1 MAWQRRASRAG
12 VPGIVASDTKGTVS
26 KEILVMLTVSNDRP
40 TLEDTRPSHSET
52 SVSDFEISRRVMEI
66 RAGWSL
72 SERVRRRR
80 EAESRF
86 ADLMTSLGVEL
97 EAA

>member
-1 MAWQRRASRAG
+1 
-12 VPGIVASDTKGTVS
+12 
-26 KEILVMLTVSNDRP
+26 MLTVSSDRP
-40 TLEDTRPSHSET
+40 TLEETRSSHNET

>member
-1 MAWQRRASRAG
+1 
-12 VPGIVASDTKGTVS
+12 
-26 KEILVMLTVSNDRP
+26 MLTVSNDRP
-40 TLEDTRPSHSET
+40 TLEETRTSHHET

-72 SERVRRRR
+72 SERIRRRR

>member
-1 MAWQRRASRAG
+1 
-12 VPGIVASDTKGTVS
+12 
-26 KEILVMLTVSNDRP
+26 MLTTATFKEASEIPIVSQTETDLSD
-40 TLEDTRPSHSET
+40 LE
-52 SVSDFEISRRVMEI
+52 VSRRVLAI

-80 EAESRF
+80 EAERRF
-86 ADLMTSLGVEL
+86 ADLLDALAVEC

>member
-1 MAWQRRASRAG
+1 
-12 VPGIVASDTKGTVS
+12 
-26 KEILVMLTVSNDRP
+26 MLTVSNDRP

-72 SERVRRRR
+72 SERVRRRPGG
-80 EAESRF
+80 
-86 ADLMTSLGVEL
+86 GVTVCGLDDVAWGRIRSGLSHPMSDPPEGS
-97 EAA
+97 

>member
-1 MAWQRRASRAG
+1 MLS
-12 VPGIVASDTKGTVS
+12 VASESYVS
-26 KEILVMLTVSNDRP
+26 ETTGYSQN
-40 TLEDTRPSHSET
+40 ET
-52 SVSDFEISRRVMEI
+52 SVSDLEISRRVMEI

-86 ADLMTSLGVEL
+86 ADLMESLGEGL

>member
-1 MAWQRRASRAG
+1 
-12 VPGIVASDTKGTVS
+12 
-26 KEILVMLTVSNDRP
+26 MLTTATYTEASEIPIVSQTETDLSD
-40 TLEDTRPSHSET
+40 LE
-52 SVSDFEISRRVMEI
+52 VSRRVLEI

-80 EAESRF
+80 EAERRF
-86 ADLMTSLGVEL
+86 ADLLDALAVEC

>member
-1 MAWQRRASRAG
+1 
-12 VPGIVASDTKGTVS
+12 
-26 KEILVMLTVSNDRP
+26 MLTVANQSSRTVNHR
-40 TLEDTRPSHSET
+40 LSQNET
-52 SVSDFEISRRVMEI
+52 SVSDIEISRRAMEI

-86 ADLMTSLGVEL
+86 ADLMVSLGVEL